1 MAAINHTF
9 HPDVFLLWGIPGLEE
24 LHIWISIPFCTMYVV
39 ALGGNSLLIIFIWM
53 EHSLHL
59 PMYLFLAMLALSDLL
74 LSSTIMPKTLAIFW
88 FKDRI
93 ISFQACMTQ
102 MFSVIAIFVVES
114 TVLLAMA
121 FDRYVAI
128 CFPLRYTMILTPSV
142 IRKIVGFSVARG
154 LLITSPF
161 IFLVERL
168 PFCGNNIITDIYCV
182 QTKISRLACADI
194 TANNIYTLVLS
205 FLSTG
210 LDIVLISISY
220 TFILRA
226 VFRLPSREAQFK
238 ALGTCSSHVCV
249 ILMFYLPAYLTV
261 LISHMYCGVL
271 LANLYLVVPPALN
284 PIIYGVRTKQIRYHI
299 IHRFSQ
305 LGLGGLAGGLRDNWV
320 AQDILFKSL

>member
-1 MAAINHTF
+1 MGATNHTF
-9 HPDVFLLWGIPGLEE
+9 HPDFFLLWGIPGLEE
-24 LHIWISIPFCTMYVV
+24 LHIWLSIPFCTMYVL

-53 EHSLHL
+53 DHSLHE
-59 PMYLFLAMLALSDLL
+59 PMYFFLAMLALCDLL
-74 LSSTIMPKTLAIFW
+74 LSSTIMPKMLAILW
-88 FKDRI
+88 FKDRV

-102 MFSVIAIFVVES
+102 MFSVIALFVMES

-121 FDRYVAI
+121 FDRFLAI

-142 IRKIVGFSVARG
+142 IRKIVAFCVTRG

-168 PFCGNNIITDIYCV
+168 PFCGNNIIADTYCV

-210 LDIVLISISY
+210 LDVILISISY

-226 VFRLPSREAQFK
+226 VVQLPSRDAQLK

-249 ILMFYLPAYLTV
+249 IFMFYLPAYLTV
-261 LISHMYCGVL
+261 LISHMYYGVL
-271 LANLYLVVPPALN
+271 LTNLYIVVPPALN
-284 PIIYGVRTKQIRYHI
+284 PLIYGIRTKQIRDHI

-305 LGLGGLAGGLRDNWV
+305 LGLGALARGLRDN
-320 AQDILFKSL
+320 